1 MASIGCVTSSWSYIC
16 IFRAKVITLRKP
28 KHVENKAMTELI
40 YRYIRIDRAIKRLFV
55 VCLLCVLVSCGNSPR
70 HFVVGVSQC
79 SEDVWREKLNNEL
92 RVCAFSYDGVD
103 LRISSAYDDVELQT
117 RQIDQFVDSGVDLLI
132 VAPGQVKVS
141 EAIER
146 AYDKG
151 IPVIVFDRRVHSSKY
166 TAYIGADNEEMGR
179 NIARYLSTQ
188 VKGSGRILEIC
199 GLSTSSP
206 AIAREKGFDGE
217 VAKHANM
224 HIVKRVE
231 CDWTE
236 QNAYRVIDS
245 LLTVSPADFDYVFA
259 HNDRMAMGARKAAK
273 KHGVDLSKVQF
284 LGIDAMPQD
293 GGGMQLVRDG
303 ELLASYIYPTRG
315 DEVMK
320 LAYDILNKKP
330 FKRENLLSS
339 ALVTHDNASV
349 LLMQNDETQRQADNL
364 MSLRNRVVATT
375 NAFDTQRSYL
385 FMLMFLVCLLFGV
398 CIFAVKAYLAKTRFN
413 RQLQESMA
421 RQKMMTADIE
431 RMTQTQLRFFTN
443 VSHELRTPL
452 TLISGPADQLAERAT
467 IKGEDRNL
475 VEMIRRNVKI
485 LSQLVDEILE
495 FRRIQNDKAELKLN
509 RFDIKN
515 ELHLWESDF
524 AAVAQRRGFTLEYD
538 APTTAMVIAD
548 KEKVAHIY
556 FNLMTNALKYTPQG
570 GTITTRL
577 TVTDSTFCI
586 TVADTGSGMSA
597 EDCSHIFERFY
608 QAKGSVGGTGIG
620 LAIVK
625 GYTDL
630 HHGKASVESTPGK
643 GTAFSVELP
652 LTQEGYDASQDDA
665 DAKCKA
671 DNTLADDYTAEDIRS
686 QQNTESLIGVDSLD
700 SDKPLVLIVDD
711 NASMRSYIRSILQS
725 HYNIIEAQNGEEA
738 LAEARKNVPQIVVT
752 DVMMPVMDG
761 LELSRRMKEDMS
773 ISHIPVILLTA
784 RVLEEQ
790 RAEGYATGADSY
802 ITKPFSASTLTVRI
816 DNLLRNRRQLKRIFS
831 GTLQEQEDEEQSL
844 GERDKTFVAQLRKAI
859 KSHLS
864 DADYSVEDLGAE
876 IGLSRVQLYR
886 KVKALTGMS
895 VVALFRKARLAKAKR
910 LLESQSMNVSEVAY
924 AVGFSSPSYFTKCF
938 KEEYG
943 MLPGE
948 VGA

>member
-1 MASIGCVTSSWSYIC
+1 MRTKSIYLLLALT
-16 IFRAKVITLRKP
+16 
-28 KHVENKAMTELI
+28 
-40 YRYIRIDRAIKRLFV
+40 
-55 VCLLCVLVSCGNSPR
+55 CLLGVFASCGKSQR

-92 RVCAFSYDGVD
+92 RVCAFSYDGID

-117 RQIDQFVDSGVDLLI
+117 RQIDQFVDAGVDLLI

-141 EAIER
+141 KAIER

-151 IPVIVFDRRVHSSKY
+151 IPVIVFDRRVHSNKY

-188 VKGSGRILEIC
+188 VKGHGRILEIC

-206 AIAREKGFDGE
+206 AVDRGRGFDDE
-217 VAKHANM
+217 VAKYDNM
-224 HIVKRVE
+224 DIVKRLE

-236 QNAYRVIDS
+236 QNAYRLTDS
-245 LLTVSPADFDYVFA
+245 LLSASPMDFDYVFA

-273 KHGVDLSKVQF
+273 KHGVDLNKVQF

-320 LAYDILNKKP
+320 LAYNILNKQP

-339 ALVTHDNASV
+339 ALVTRDNAGV
-349 LLMQNDETQRQADNL
+349 LLMQNDETQLQADNL
-364 MSLRNRVVATT
+364 MSLHNRVVAAT

-385 FMLMFLVCLLFGV
+385 FMLIFLVCLLFGV

-413 RQLQESMA
+413 RRLQESMA
-421 RQKMMTADIE
+421 QQKQMTADME

-452 TLISGPADQLAERAT
+452 TLISGPADQLAERET

-475 VEMIRRNVKI
+475 VDMIRRNVKI

-495 FRRIQNDKAELKLN
+495 FRRIQNDKAKLKLN
-509 RFDIKN
+509 RFDISK
-515 ELHLWESDF
+515 ELRLWESDF
-524 AAVAQRRGFTLEYD
+524 AAVAERRGLTLKYD
-538 APTTAMVIAD
+538 AIETAMVVAD
-548 KEKVAHIY
+548 KEKVSHIY

-577 TVTDSTFCI
+577 IVSDNTFRI
-586 TVADTGSGMSA
+586 TVADTGSGMSE

-630 HHGKASVESTPGK
+630 HHGTASVESAPGK

-652 LTQEGYDASQDDA
+652 LTQPGYDASLDEA
-665 DAKCKA
+665 DIQCKS
-671 DNTLADDYTAEDIRS
+671 DNILADDYTAEDIRS
-686 QQNTESLIGVDSLD
+686 RQNAETLISVDAPD

-711 NASMRSYIRSILQS
+711 NASMRNYIRSILLP

-738 LAEARKNVPQIVVT
+738 LAEARKNVPQIVIS

-802 ITKPFSASTLTVRI
+802 ITKPFSASTLTARI
-816 DNLLRNRRQLKRIFS
+816 ENLLRNRRQLKRIFS
-831 GTLQEQEDEEQSL
+831 GTLQEQEDEERSL

-859 KSHLS
+859 KNHIP

-886 KVKALTGMS
+886 KVKALTGYS
-895 VVALFRKARLAKAKR
+895 IVDLLRKARLARAKH
-910 LLESQSMNVSEVAY
+910 LLETTDKTVQEVAY
-924 AVGFSSPSYFTKCF
+924 EVGFTTPSYFSKRF
-938 KEEYG
+938 KEEFG
-943 MLPGE
+943 MSPGDIHNQ
-948 VGA
+948 

>member
-1 MASIGCVTSSWSYIC
+1 MKRTSSYLLLALTC
-16 IFRAKVITLRKP
+16 
-28 KHVENKAMTELI
+28 M
-40 YRYIRIDRAIKRLFV
+40 
-55 VCLLCVLVSCGNSPR
+55 LCVFASCRNGSHR
-70 HFVVGVSQC
+70 FVIGVSQC

-92 RVCAFSYDGVD
+92 RVCTFSYDGID

-117 RQIDQFVDSGVDLLI
+117 RQIDQFVDAGVDLLI

-141 EAIER
+141 KAIER

-151 IPVIVFDRRVHSSKY
+151 IPVIVFDRRIHSSKY

-179 NIARYLSTQ
+179 NMARYLATQ
-188 VKGSGRILEIC
+188 VKGRGRILEIC

-206 AIAREKGFDGE
+206 AVDRAKGFDSE
-217 VAKHANM
+217 VAKHGNM
-224 HIVKRVE
+224 DIVKRME

-236 QNAYRVIDS
+236 QSAYRLTDS
-245 LLTVSPADFDYVFA
+245 LLTASPADFDYVFA

-284 LGIDAMPQD
+284 LGIDAMPQA

-320 LAYDILNKKP
+320 LAYDILTKKP

-339 ALVTHDNASV
+339 ALVTRDNASV
-349 LLMQNDETQRQADNL
+349 LLMQNDETQRQAANL
-364 MSLRNRVVATT
+364 VSLRNRVVSTT

-385 FMLMFLVCLLFGV
+385 FMLIFLVCLLFGV
-398 CIFAVKAYLAKTRFN
+398 CTFAVKAYLAKTRFN
-413 RQLQESMA
+413 RQLQNSMA
-421 RQKMMTADIE
+421 QQKKMTADME

-452 TLISGPADQLAERAT
+452 TLISGPADQLAERES

-475 VEMIRRNVKI
+475 VDMIRRNVKI

-495 FRRIQNDKAELKLN
+495 FRRIQNDKAKLKLN
-509 RFDIKN
+509 RFDIGE
-515 ELHLWESDF
+515 ELRLWQSDF
-524 AAVAQRRGFTLEYD
+524 AAVAVRRGLSLEYC
-538 APTTAMVIAD
+538 ATGSASVIAD
-548 KEKVAHIY
+548 KEKVSHIY
-556 FNLMTNALKYTPQG
+556 FNLMTNALKYTPRG
-570 GTITTRL
+570 GSVVTRL
-577 TVTDSTFCI
+577 EITDSTFRI
-586 TVADTGSGMSA
+586 VVADTGNGMSA
-597 EDCSHIFERFY
+597 EDSSHIFERFY

-625 GYTDL
+625 SYTDL
-630 HHGKASVESTPGK
+630 HRGKVSVESSLGK
-643 GTAFSVELP
+643 GTAFTVELP
-652 LTQEGYDASQDDA
+652 LHQPGYDAMQDDA
-665 DAKCKA
+665 NVQCSG
-671 DNTLADDYTAEDIRS
+671 DNALADDYTAEDIRS
-686 QQNTESLIGVDSLD
+686 RRNVETLVSVDD
-700 SDKPLVLIVDD
+700 SDNSKPLVLVVDD
-711 NASMRSYIRSILQS
+711 NASMRSYIKSILQPQ
-725 HYNIIEAQNGEEA
+725 YNVIEAQNGEEA
-738 LAEARKNVPQIVVT
+738 LAEARKNVPQIVVS

-761 LELSRRMKEDMS
+761 LTLSRRMKDDIS

-802 ITKPFSASTLTVRI
+802 ITKPFSASTLTARI

-831 GTLQEQEDEEQSL
+831 GTVQEQADEESSL
-844 GERDKTFVAQLRKAI
+844 GETDKTFVAQLRKII
-859 KSHLS
+859 KTHIP

-886 KVKALTGMS
+886 KVKALTGYS
-895 VVALFRKARLAKAKR
+895 VVDLLRKARLARAKR
-910 LLESQSMNVSEVAY
+910 LLETTDKTVQEVAY
-924 AVGFSSPSYFTKCF
+924 EVGFTTPSYFAKRF
-938 KEEYG
+938 KEEFG
-943 MLPGE
+943 VSPGDIHK
-948 VGA
+948 A

>member
-1 MASIGCVTSSWSYIC
+1 MKKTTFYISLALAC
-16 IFRAKVITLRKP
+16 
-28 KHVENKAMTELI
+28 M
-40 YRYIRIDRAIKRLFV
+40 
-55 VCLLCVLVSCGNSPR
+55 LCVFVSCGNQSR

-92 RVCAFSYDGVD
+92 RLCAFSYEGID

-117 RQIDQFVDSGVDLLI
+117 RQIDQFVADGVDLLI

-151 IPVIVFDRRVHSSKY
+151 IPVIVFDRRVHSPKY
-166 TAYIGADNEEMGR
+166 TAYIGADNVEMGR
-179 NIARYLSTQ
+179 DIARYLSTQ
-188 VKGSGRILEIC
+188 IKGHGRILEIC

-206 AIAREKGFDGE
+206 AVDRASGFDGE
-217 VAKHANM
+217 VARHANM
-224 HIVKRVE
+224 QIVKHVE

-236 QNAYRVIDS
+236 QNAYRLTDS
-245 LLTVSPADFDYVFA
+245 LLTASPVGFDYVFA

-273 KHGVDLSKVQF
+273 KHGVDLSKVHF
-284 LGIDAMPQD
+284 LGIDAMSQG

-320 LAYDILNKKP
+320 LAYDILCKKP

-339 ALVTHDNASV
+339 ALVTRDNASV
-349 LLMQNDETQRQADNL
+349 LLMQNNETMRQVDNL
-364 MSLRNRVVATT
+364 MSMRNRVEAAT

-385 FMLMFLVCLLFGV
+385 FALILLVCLLIGV
-398 CIFAVKAYLAKTRFN
+398 CTFAVKAYLAKTRFN

-421 RQKMMTADIE
+421 QQKQMTADME

-443 VSHELRTPL
+443 ISHELRTPL
-452 TLISGPADQLAERAT
+452 TLISGPADQLAEKRS
-467 IKGEDRNL
+467 IVGEDRNL
-475 VEMIRRNVKI
+475 VDMIRRNVKI
-485 LSQLVDEILE
+485 LTQLVDEILE
-495 FRRIQNDKAELKLN
+495 FRRIQNDKAKLKLN
-509 RFDIKN
+509 RFDIGK
-515 ELHLWESDF
+515 ELQVWESDF
-524 AAVAQRRGFTLEYD
+524 AAVAARRGLALEYR
-538 APTTAMVIAD
+538 ATGSAVVIAD

-570 GTITTRL
+570 GRIVTRL
-577 TVTDSTFCI
+577 EVADSTFSI
-586 TVADTGSGMSA
+586 VVADTGNGMSA
-597 EDCSHIFERFY
+597 DDCRHIFERFY

-625 GYTDL
+625 AYTDL
-630 HHGKASVESTPGK
+630 HHGKASVESEPGK
-643 GTAFSVELP
+643 GTTFTIELP
-652 LTQEGYDASQDDA
+652 LQQAGYDAMQDKEELSRKTD
-665 DAKCKA
+665 KA
-671 DNTLADDYTAEDIRS
+671 LADDYTAEDIKSR
-686 QQNTESLIGVDSLD
+686 QNAESLIAVDD
-700 SDKPLVLIVDD
+700 CDTDKPLVLVVDD

-725 HYNIIEAQNGEEA
+725 HYNIAEAQNGAEA
-738 LAEARKNVPQIVVT
+738 LAEARKRVPQIVVS

-761 LELSRRMKEDMS
+761 LELSRRMKDDMS

-802 ITKPFSASTLTVRI
+802 ITKPFLASTLIARI

-831 GTLQEQEDEEQSL
+831 GTLQEQADEEKSL
-844 GERDKTFVAQLRKAI
+844 GERDKTFVAQLRKII
-859 KSHLS
+859 KSHIP

-886 KVKALTGMS
+886 KVKALTGYS
-895 VVALFRKARLAKAKR
+895 VVDLLRKARLVRAKH
-910 LLESQSMNVSEVAY
+910 LLETSDKTVQEVAFD
-924 AVGFSSPSYFTKCF
+924 VGFTTPSYFAKRF
-938 KEEYG
+938 KEEFG
-943 MLPGE
+943 ISPGDIHRS
-948 VGA
+948 